1 MNFDLSPAAIWFII
15 GFVLLILEFSLPGL
29 IIFFFGIGAWI
40 VAFACLFA
48 DLTFNNQLI
57 LFILSSLLSVLLLR
71 KSLKKMLMARKLP
84 GALLED
90 EFIGKIAKAETA
102 ISPGHNGKVTFK
114 GASWQASS
122 SEAIA
127 AGENVIITGN
137 ESIVLI
143 VKRSEHQ

>member
-1 MNFDLSPAAIWFII
+1 MNIDLSPAAIWFII
-15 GFVLLILEFSLPGL
+15 GFVLLILEFALPGL

-40 VAFACLFA
+40 VALACLFT

-71 KSLKKMLMARKLP
+71 KSLKKMLLQRKRP
-84 GALLED
+84 DGLLED
-90 EFIGKIAKAETA
+90 EFIGKTAKAETA
-102 ISPGHNGKVTFK
+102 ITPGNNGKISFK

-122 SEAIA
+122 SEVIA

-137 ESIVLI
+137 DSIVLI
-143 VKRSEHQ
+143 VKKAEN